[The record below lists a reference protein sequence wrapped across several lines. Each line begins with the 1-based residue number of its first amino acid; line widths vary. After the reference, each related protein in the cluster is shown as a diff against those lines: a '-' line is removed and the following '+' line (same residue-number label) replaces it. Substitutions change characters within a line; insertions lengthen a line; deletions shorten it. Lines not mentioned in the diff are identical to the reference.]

1 MTKRSIPNSR
11 DIAFWSCHW
20 TCASLSKAPPPKSGK
35 LQPNYGPRSDLLTRL
50 EIKGR
55 EGDDAVLCTESKT
68 YALRSVNISNSLH
81 VATGSEEV
89 TYAGIGDEL
98 FLGEAIHEIM
108 ELVPTVPKLDRLKGA
123 LRGSEYGEEEWDT
136 KVRED
141 SMEQV
146 QFDPQYYG
154 SQLMWST
161 LGVAAILPRR
171 DGSNHTSQ

>member
-1 MTKRSIPNSR
+1 MG
-11 DIAFWSCHW
+11 HV
-20 TCASLSKAPPPKSGK
+20 
-35 LQPNYGPRSDLLTRL
+35 SDLLTRL

-89 TYAGIGDEL
+89 PYARTGEEL

-123 LRGSEYGEEEWDT
+123 LRGSEYGVEEWDT
-136 KVRED
+136 RIRED
-141 SMEQV
+141 SVEQV
-146 QFDPQYYG
+146 PFDPPTLPMPWLSTYVVNIRSSGNTPAQRWLKSYKPVRWN
-154 SQLMWST
+154 SQRPSE
-161 LGVAAILPRR
+161 I
-171 DGSNHTSQ
+171 SIF